1 DIGANLFQAAQ
12 LGFVFQYSV
21 AAFHGHQDAVG
32 AALYRQVEVADQLG
46 HFVVYL
52 NQCIGE
58 LYRVRSGEAN
68 AVDTLNRRYIG
79 NQFGQVHDCAVFA
92 STAISVHVLSQQVDF
107 THALTRQ
114 VYDLGHHIGHRT
126 ADFFTTGVG
135 NHAESAVLGAAFHDG
150 DKGTDAVGVGLG
162 QAIKFFN
169 LRKADVHHHCTIG
182 ALGFHH
188 LRQAVQCL
196 GTKDQVHV
204 RRPLSDGSAFLT
216 GDAAA
221 DPDNQVGIFLFQLLP
236 ATQFVKQLLL
246 SLFTD

>member
-135 NHAESAVLGAAFHDG
+135 NHAESAVLGAALHYVDNG
-150 DKGTDAVGVGLG
+150 AVVVAVWLESTF
-162 QAIKFFN
+162 KFFV
-169 LRKADVHHHCTIG
+169 LWLAYVYRHGIIVV
-182 ALGFHH
+182 LGFHL
-188 LRQAVQCL
+188 LRQAVLCL
-196 GTKDQVHV
+196 GTKFHVHV
-204 RRPLSDGSAFLT
+204 SRPLINGRAFLT
-216 GDAAA
+216 GLAAA
-221 DPDNQVGIFLFQLLP
+221 DPD
-236 ATQFVKQLLL
+236 
-246 SLFTD
+246 